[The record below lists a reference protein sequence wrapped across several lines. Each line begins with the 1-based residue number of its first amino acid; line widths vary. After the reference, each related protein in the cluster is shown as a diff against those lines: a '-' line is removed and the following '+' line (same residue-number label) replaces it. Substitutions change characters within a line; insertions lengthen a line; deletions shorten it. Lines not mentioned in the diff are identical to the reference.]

1 MSDKQ
6 DALVEVV
13 DLITRHGLTMDEVA
27 AALAG
32 EPAFKAA
39 RSGGILS
46 RLFAYIGGTFV
57 IVGLGIYVG
66 MRWADLDALGRVMV
80 TLGPGF
86 CLFVLAIVCTTDLR
100 LERAAT
106 PLFVLAALVQPT
118 GIIVM
123 LQEYSSGGDPA
134 HGVLFMNAVMAVQQ
148 GCTFIARRRTVLAL
162 TAMLFTLGFF
172 TVAFDLLGVHHNLI
186 GVVIGASLV
195 CIAWSLDRSRHR
207 SIAGLTY
214 FFGSGIFLAAV
225 WDWLHDTP
233 ADPLFLA
240 VACGAVFLSTVTR
253 SRSLL
258 FVATIALIGYLV
270 DFINDRFG
278 DDLSGPIMLIVIG
291 FVLLGLGVLAVA
303 INNRFI
309 AERAATAG
317 PTSLRSSSSGGSP

>member
-1 MSDKQ
+1 MSDRQ

-13 DLITRHGLTMDEVA
+13 DLITRHGLTIEEVS
-27 AALAG
+27 AALKG

-66 MRWADLDALGRVMV
+66 MRWDDLDPLGRVMV

-86 CLFVLAIVCTTDLR
+86 CIFVLALVCTTDAR

-106 PLFVLAALVQPT
+106 PLFLLAALVEPA
-118 GIIVM
+118 GIVVT
-123 LQEYSSGGDPA
+123 LQEYSTGGDPA
-134 HGVLFMNAVMAVQQ
+134 HGVLFMNGVMAIQQ
-148 GCTFIARRRTVLAL
+148 GCAFIAKRRTILAL
-162 TAMLFTLGFF
+162 TTIVFTLGLF

-186 GVVIGASLV
+186 GLVIGASLTCV
-195 CIAWSLDRSRHR
+195 GWSLDRSRHR
-207 SIAGLTY
+207 AIAGVAY
-214 FFGSGIFLAAV
+214 FFGSGIFLAAA

-233 ADPLFLA
+233 AGPVFLA
-240 VACGAVFLSTVTR
+240 LACGAIFLSTVAR

-258 FVATIALIGYLV
+258 LVATLGLVGYLV
-270 DFINDRFG
+270 EFITDRFG

-291 FVLLGLGVLAVA
+291 FVLIGFGVLAVT

-309 AERAATAG
+309 AQ
-317 PTSLRSSSSGGSP
+317 RSSDPAI